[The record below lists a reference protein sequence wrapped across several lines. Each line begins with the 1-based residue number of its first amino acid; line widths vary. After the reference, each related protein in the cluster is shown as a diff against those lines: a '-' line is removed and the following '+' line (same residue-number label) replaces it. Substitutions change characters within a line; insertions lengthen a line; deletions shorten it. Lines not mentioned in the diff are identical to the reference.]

1 MSSNTPL
8 VTASATAMAA
18 AAGGP
23 ISEVFTELA
32 LMTAIM
38 GGAGGLTLSLA
49 VRGRG
54 FKATGRSVAL
64 GGLLAAGFGAISPAL
79 AGQFMN
85 IQIGNNVQALAA
97 ASFAIGM
104 GQDIIAARITK
115 WSGSDD

>member
-1 MSSNTPL
+1 MSSNTPAIAA
-8 VTASATAMAA
+8 VTTAA
-18 AAGGP
+18 ASVAGGP
-23 ISEVFTELA
+23 LAQVFTELA

-54 FKATGRSVAL
+54 FKATGRSVAF
-64 GGLLAAGFGAISPAL
+64 GALLAAGFGAISPAL
-79 AGQFMN
+79 VGQFLN
-85 IQIGNNVQALAA
+85 IQIGNSVQALAA

-104 GQDIIAARITK
+104 GQDVIAARIEK